1 MSRKMVLVPETML
14 LELKGKL
21 PKSPDFQA
29 TIGLGQQLDQIQNRE
44 DLNPEEKAALYG
56 HQLYRYRNYL
66 RQARSEGKEKIL
78 PKPVTV
84 QEEGDAGA
92 GAAAAEA

>member
-44 DLNPEEKAALYG
+44 DLTLYIVLSF
-56 HQLYRYRNYL
+56 QLISQLLLTMYDSVDNKR
-66 RQARSEGKEKIL
+66 AIMFIKKIDIM
-78 PKPVTV
+78 T
-84 QEEGDAGA
+84 
-92 GAAAAEA
+92 

>member
-1 MSRKMVLVPETML
+1 MSRKMVLVSETML

-44 DLNPEEKAALYG
+44 DLTPYIILSFQLISQLLLTMYDSVDNKKAIMFIKK
-56 HQLYRYRNYL
+56 N
-66 RQARSEGKEKIL
+66 
-78 PKPVTV
+78 
-84 QEEGDAGA
+84 
-92 GAAAAEA
+92 

>member
-1 MSRKMVLVPETML
+1 MSRKMVLVSETML

-44 DLNPEEKAALYG
+44 DLTLYIILSF
-56 HQLYRYRNYL
+56 QLISQLLLTMYDSVDNKR
-66 RQARSEGKEKIL
+66 AIIFIKKIDIM
-78 PKPVTV
+78 T
-84 QEEGDAGA
+84 
-92 GAAAAEA
+92 

>member
-1 MSRKMVLVPETML
+1 MSRKMVLVPEAML

-66 RQARSEGKEKIL
+66 RQARSE
-78 PKPVTV
+78 
-84 QEEGDAGA
+84 
-92 GAAAAEA
+92 

>member
-44 DLNPEEKAALYG
+44 DLTLYIILSF
-56 HQLYRYRNYL
+56 QLISQLLLTMYDSVDNKRAIMFIKKKL
-66 RQARSEGKEKIL
+66 IS
-78 PKPVTV
+78 
-84 QEEGDAGA
+84 
-92 GAAAAEA
+92 

>member
-21 PKSPDFQA
+21 LKSPDFQA

-44 DLNPEEKAALYG
+44 DLTLYIVLSF
-56 HQLYRYRNYL
+56 QLISQLLLTMYDSVDNKRAIMFIKKN
-66 RQARSEGKEKIL
+66 
-78 PKPVTV
+78 
-84 QEEGDAGA
+84 
-92 GAAAAEA
+92 